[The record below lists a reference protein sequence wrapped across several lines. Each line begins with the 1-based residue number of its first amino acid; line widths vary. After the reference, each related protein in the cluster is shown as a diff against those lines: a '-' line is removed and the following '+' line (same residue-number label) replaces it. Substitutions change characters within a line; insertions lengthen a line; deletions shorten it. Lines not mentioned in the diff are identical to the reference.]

1 MATLTPQEINHT
13 GVFTTYAAAAGGGDQ
28 FSNDGRHFVFIKN
41 GHSSPQSVIANSQSL
56 CDQGADH
63 DITVVVTNAEDEM
76 FGPFPPS
83 RFNDGSGFVQL
94 TYTGVVSLTIA
105 IMHLVANP

>member
-13 GVFTTYAAAAGGGDQ
+13 GVFTTYVAAAPGGDQ
-28 FSNDGRHFVFIKN
+28 FANDGRHFVFIKN
-41 GHSSPQSVIANSQSL
+41 AHSSPQIVTANSQSI

-63 DITVVVTNAEDEM
+63 DIAVTVTNAEDEM

-94 TYTGVVSLTIA
+94 TYDATTLLTIA